1 MDTPE
6 GARGD
11 LAAAFF
17 DEAVSSLTSPLTT
30 PELFKYSELLTGSLR
45 KNMEDA
51 TSLSMLPSFIHD
63 LPTGQETGRAIA
75 IDIGGST
82 MRFALV
88 DLYGQREEAIPSP
101 PIPGPSTP
109 GASPD
114 DKQCHLPPSQRLSI
128 VTQRRWEITQRV
140 KELDGELFFDWIAL
154 NVKEAMLEAGLD
166 CQQGFRVG
174 LGWSF
179 PLEQTSLNDGRLR
192 EMGKGFK
199 IGVQLKGRRLKECLD
214 SAFARTYLSLE
225 LDAIIND
232 SIGPLLALA
241 YTKPRTGVGLVVGTG
256 FNASIKL
263 PARSLTA
270 EKYGQRPSRWRDL
283 AKHVLVDTELC
294 VTGRN
299 IFHQTVWDDQI
310 TALFPRPDSLA
321 LEQWI
326 GGFFMAEIVR
336 RILLQAA
343 QANLLFGGN
352 TPEKLRQARMI
363 GLEVFGSIEA

>member
-17 DEAVSSLTSPLTT
+17 DEAISSLTSPLTT

-51 TSLSMLPSFIHD
+51 TSLSMLPSFIHG

-88 DLYGQREEAIPSP
+88 ELYGQREEASPSS
-101 PIPGPSTP
+101 STP

-114 DKQCHLPPSQRLSI
+114 DKQYHLPPSQRLGI
-128 VTQRRWEITQRV
+128 ITQRRWEITQRV
-140 KELDGELFFDWIAL
+140 KELDGELFFDWITL

-214 SAFARTYLSLE
+214 SAFARRHLSLE

-270 EKYGQRPSRWRDL
+270 EKYGQRPSRWRNL
-283 AKHVLVDTELC
+283 AEHVLVDTELC

-321 LEQWI
+321 LEQWV

-363 GLEVFGSIEA
+363 GLEVFGDIEA